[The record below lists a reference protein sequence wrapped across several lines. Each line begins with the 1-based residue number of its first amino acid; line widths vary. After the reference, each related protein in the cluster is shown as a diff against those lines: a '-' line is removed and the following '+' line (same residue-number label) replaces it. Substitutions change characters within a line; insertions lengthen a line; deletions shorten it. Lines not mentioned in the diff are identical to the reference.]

1 MQKKISACVM
11 LALLFVLGLTFIKPA
26 QAEENY
32 AKELTIPDG
41 VYIGEINVS
50 GMTEEEAE
58 KAVDDFISAR
68 EDAVLSISFNGDA
81 SEISMKEL
89 SFTWKNSDVV
99 EEAIGLGN
107 TGNLLD
113 RYKEQADI
121 SNHNVVLE
129 LEYSWDTAL
138 LQKFLEQEAEERKTD
153 PVEAT
158 MVRDRKAKEFV
169 ITESVTGLTVDVTA
183 TLKEIKSYLEEEWD
197 GGDVE
202 LDAVVEVVEPKLT
215 TEMCETVTDILG
227 EYSTPY
233 NAAQTDRSQ
242 NLAVGCGYI
251 DGVVLLPGESLS
263 FFDYLYPCTAERGY
277 RTAIAYQNGRYIDS
291 IGGGICQVSTTC
303 YNAVLLAELDV
314 VTRSPHT
321 MTVSYVDPGL
331 DSGQAW
337 SSGRNLTFANN
348 TEYPVYV
355 EAYASGGTVYIGL
368 WGKETRPSNRT
379 IKYYSDYTETWVYN
393 GAVEYTYDASLPYG
407 YESVDQHEYPKVIAT
422 AYKEVY
428 VDGVLQSKEALH
440 TDSYKA
446 TPTYV
451 TVGTGGLSVE
461 DYLAGVQPASAEE
474 SQEESQVENQG

>member
-1 MQKKISACVM
+1 
-11 LALLFVLGLTFIKPA
+11 
-26 QAEENY
+26 
-32 AKELTIPDG
+32 
-41 VYIGEINVS
+41 
-50 GMTEEEAE
+50 
-58 KAVDDFISAR
+58 
-68 EDAVLSISFNGDA
+68 
-81 SEISMKEL
+81 
-89 SFTWKNSDVV
+89 
-99 EEAIGLGN
+99 
-107 TGNLLD
+107 
-113 RYKEQADI
+113 
-121 SNHNVVLE
+121 
-129 LEYSWDTAL
+129 
-138 LQKFLEQEAEERKTD
+138 
-153 PVEAT
+153 
-158 MVRDRKAKEFV
+158 
-169 ITESVTGLTVDVTA
+169 
-183 TLKEIKSYLEEEWD
+183 
-197 GGDVE
+197 
-202 LDAVVEVVEPKLT
+202 
-215 TEMCETVTDILG
+215 
-227 EYSTPY
+227 
-233 NAAQTDRSQ
+233 
-242 NLAVGCGYI
+242 
-251 DGVVLLPGESLS
+251 
-263 FFDYLYPCTAERGY
+263 
-277 RTAIAYQNGRYIDS
+277 
-291 IGGGICQVSTTC
+291 
-303 YNAVLLAELDV
+303 
-314 VTRSPHT
+314 